1 MAKTITLRIED
12 NVYKIFKKAASGEN
26 RSISNFIENAAYS
39 YLLTDQYVS
48 DEEMNDIV
56 ADKNLLKGLKSSLED
71 IKKGKFKIVG

>member
-12 NVYKIFKKAASGEN
+12 NIYKVFKKAANGEN

-48 DEEMNDIV
+48 DEEMNEISS
-56 ADKNLLKGLKSSLED
+56 DKELLKGIKSGLLD
-71 IKKGKFKIVG
+71 IKKGKFKVVG

>member
-12 NVYKIFKKAASGEN
+12 NIYKVFKKAANGEN

-48 DEEMNDIV
+48 DEEMSEISS
-56 ADKNLLKGLKSSLED
+56 DKELLKGLKNSLAD
-71 IKKGKFKIVG
+71 IKKGNFKVVG